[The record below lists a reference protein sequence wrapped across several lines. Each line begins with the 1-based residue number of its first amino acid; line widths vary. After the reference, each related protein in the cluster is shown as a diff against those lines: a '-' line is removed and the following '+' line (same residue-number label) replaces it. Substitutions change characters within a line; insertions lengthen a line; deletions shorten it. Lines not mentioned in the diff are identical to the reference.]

1 MAKDLAG
8 SGGITDIPADIPDR
22 VLGRRLFLAA
32 AAGLLFAPAA
42 EAAAER
48 LSLSARG
55 GSTRLV
61 VPLGRPVAWRVTA
74 GTRPQRLIIHLPNL
88 PWPGPAR
95 LAGAGVVRE
104 ARRVGTGANQTLVL
118 TLTRAIAA
126 PNVSATDGL
135 LTVTLQAGP
144 APAFTRLANG
154 RSLAAAPDRRRAAL
168 PLVVIDPGHGGR
180 DPGAI
185 GARGTQEKR
194 ITLAAALELRRQL
207 LAAGRCRVVLTRT
220 RDVFI
225 PLGARVETAR
235 RREAALFLSLHAD
248 SAPGARGASVYTL
261 SETASDSLSAALAK
275 RENRAD
281 RAGGLRLPSVSPE
294 VGRILAS
301 LIRHETKAGSEHV
314 ARLVVGALEGQVRLL
329 PNTHRRAGFVVLKA
343 PDVPAALVEMGFLSH
358 PQDEAALNR
367 APHRAKLARALAAAV
382 HDFLATQGPALA
394 TTG

>member
-32 AAGLLFAPAA
+32 AAGLLFAPVA

-61 VPLGRPVAWRVTA
+61 VPLGRPVAWRVSA

-88 PWPGPAR
+88 PWTGPAR

-104 ARRVGTGANQTLVL
+104 ARRVGTGTNQTLVL

-126 PNVSATDGL
+126 PDVSAADGL
-135 LTVTLQAGP
+135 LTVTMQAGP

-154 RSLAAAPDRRRAAL
+154 RSLAAAPDRRRVAL

-185 GARGTQEKR
+185 GVRGTQEKR

-225 PLGARVETAR
+225 PLGARVEAAR

-261 SETASDSLSAALAK
+261 SETASDSLAAALAK
-275 RENRAD
+275 RENLAD

-294 VGRILAS
+294 VRPHPGQPDPARDQGRFGTC
-301 LIRHETKAGSEHV
+301 RQAGGRGAGGPGATAAEHPPPR
-314 ARLVVGALEGQVRLL
+314 RLRGAEGA
-329 PNTHRRAGFVVLKA
+329 RRAGRAGRDGVSL
-343 PDVPAALVEMGFLSH
+343 PPAG
-358 PQDEAALNR
+358 
-367 APHRAKLARALAAAV
+367 
-382 HDFLATQGPALA
+382 
-394 TTG
+394 